1 MFPKTIFHF
10 DIGRCVRMAQAE
22 KQISNVELGR
32 LAGVNSVR
40 VSHWRKAEDMRISRI
55 NQLCEIFGMTREE
68 FLAGGKDR
76 AQKEEAE
83 VTPPAEAE
91 VTEYGSGPFARR
103 I

>member
-1 MFPKTIFHF
+1 MFPKTTFHF

-55 NQLCEIFGMTREE
+55 NQLCDIFGMSREE
-68 FLAGGKDR
+68 FFAGGKDR
-76 AQKEEAE
+76 SVEEDTDASD
-83 VTPPAEAE
+83 
-91 VTEYGSGPFARR
+91 YGQGPFGSRR